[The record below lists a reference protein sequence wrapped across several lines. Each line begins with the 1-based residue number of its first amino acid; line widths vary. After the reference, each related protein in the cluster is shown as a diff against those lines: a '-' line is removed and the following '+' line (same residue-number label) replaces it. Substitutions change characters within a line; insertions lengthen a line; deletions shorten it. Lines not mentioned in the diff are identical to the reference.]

1 MMTTRIFSLILVGL
15 SLTPLL
21 NAQVSLE
28 MEPIDANA
36 EITSVT
42 LYRNR
47 AAITR
52 TATLELNTGGYT
64 IFFKDIPS
72 VAYLDSVQASVS
84 DNASLLAVDTS
95 NKPILVENS
104 KLVTE
109 LVAQIEEVEAKLIDA
124 NSEGNA
130 IILQIELLKTLIE
143 KASNDKAPPIELELF
158 NEQITFA
165 GNRMQDLS
173 AKQFENSNK
182 IRKLKELLI
191 NLKQQKHN
199 ISIGTKNQIDAI
211 VDIGV
216 ANPCEVEVQLTY
228 LVSNASWTPT
238 YSIHANTDGNTISID
253 YEAELNQKTGENW
266 TDVSLTLSTAQ
277 PQQSITPPMP
287 SPWYVD
293 VYQPPQPTSAPRL
306 PNFET
311 KSDSAL
317 LERRLSLGTAVEVA
331 SAAAAV
337 VGDGPAVSFVLPRTV
352 TIPSDITES
361 QTTSIASIE
370 TSAEQYLI
378 AVPMLTD
385 RVFVRSEV
393 TNKSDYIL
401 LPGRASIFHG
411 GDYVGKTSLK
421 TIAPNQTFPLDL
433 GIDASVISTRTLVE
447 KVTSSTGL
455 FGSGK
460 QTTYDFQIEIS
471 NGNDAEIDI
480 HVYDRIP
487 VSRNEEI
494 EVVLKNISSPLSTN
508 ANYLKTERTKGI
520 LRWDLK
526 VPANLT
532 GEASFKLTWQV
543 EIARGKDIDIT
554 PLPE

>member
-1 MMTTRIFSLILVGL
+1 
-15 SLTPLL
+15 
-21 NAQVSLE
+21 
-28 MEPIDANA
+28 
-36 EITSVT
+36 
-42 LYRNR
+42 
-47 AAITR
+47 
-52 TATLELNTGGYT
+52 
-64 IFFKDIPS
+64 
-72 VAYLDSVQASVS
+72 
-84 DNASLLAVDTS
+84 
-95 NKPILVENS
+95 
-104 KLVTE
+104 
-109 LVAQIEEVEAKLIDA
+109 
-124 NSEGNA
+124 
-130 IILQIELLKTLIE
+130 
-143 KASNDKAPPIELELF
+143 
-158 NEQITFA
+158 
-165 GNRMQDLS
+165 
-173 AKQFENSNK
+173 
-182 IRKLKELLI
+182 
-191 NLKQQKHN
+191 
-199 ISIGTKNQIDAI
+199 
-211 VDIGV
+211 
-216 ANPCEVEVQLTY
+216 
-228 LVSNASWTPT
+228 
-238 YSIHANTDGNTISID
+238 
-253 YEAELNQKTGENW
+253 
-266 TDVSLTLSTAQ
+266 
-277 PQQSITPPMP
+277 
-287 SPWYVD
+287 
-293 VYQPPQPTSAPRL
+293 
-306 PNFET
+306 
-311 KSDSAL
+311 
-317 LERRLSLGTAVEVA
+317 
-331 SAAAAV
+331 
-337 VGDGPAVSFVLPRTV
+337 
-352 TIPSDITES
+352 
-361 QTTSIASIE
+361 
-370 TSAEQYLI
+370 
-378 AVPMLTD
+378 MLTD

>member
-1 MMTTRIFSLILVGL
+1 MTTRIFSLILVGL